1 MIFHILSE
9 ISFPQ
14 AKLLKAKRNQ
24 AKEKALH
31 NQLLTDSGLLEW
43 ELEEAKYK
51 YQQMVPWKIDWD
63 QIETANASF
72 WIETGSES
80 LNLRQ
85 NQPERLTGSILPQ
98 WVIQDL

>member
-14 AKLLKAKRNQ
+14 AKLLKAKRNH

-31 NQLLTDSGLLEW
+31 NQLLTEAGLLEW

-51 YQQMVPWKIDWD
+51 YQQMVPRIGKSGRDAAD
-63 QIETANASF
+63 MSVLFFSAGANF
-72 WIETGSES
+72 
-80 LNLRQ
+80 
-85 NQPERLTGSILPQ
+85 
-98 WVIQDL
+98 

>member
-14 AKLLKAKRNQ
+14 AKLLKAKRNH

-31 NQLLTDSGLLEW
+31 NQLLTEAGLLEW

-51 YQQMVPWKIDWD
+51 YQQMVPWKIDWT
-63 QIETANASF
+63 QIEKPLPTANAAF
-72 WIETGSES
+72 WREIWNS
-80 LNLRQ
+80 LEKNHFHWD
-85 NQPERLTGSILPQ
+85 PK
-98 WVIQDL
+98 